1 MKNSELS
8 YQELRVDVEGPL
20 DKLTEKATGK
30 LKRDCFSVNDPKL
43 GRFHLL
49 LKIHK
54 RLYARGT
61 CNFKLEILHRK
72 YFCRY

>member
-20 DKLTEKATGK
+20 DKLTEKAIGK
-30 LKRDCFSVNDPKL
+30 LKKDCFSVNDPKL

-49 LKIHK
+49 LKDP
-54 RLYARGT
+54 
-61 CNFKLEILHRK
+61 
-72 YFCRY
+72 